1 MSSIIGVVT
10 AIFDNRMKNGQASP
24 YPNWRIL
31 LGDNDFTAWTA
42 NELPCKKGDTVSI
55 QFGQSKKTGKN
66 FISSDFQ
73 SKELKLQVI
82 PSDEIPVGSAPSE
95 EVPFQDDDIAD
106 FNYGANAKP
115 SPIPSPV
122 ARPAIP
128 VDRKSLE
135 MFCMAMAKSALESNQ
150 LKADKQSITNF
161 IKDMIAVYS
170 ESFK

>member
-82 PSDEIPVGSAPSE
+82 PSDEIPVGSAPLE

-106 FNYGANAKP
+106 FNYGANVAT
-115 SPIPSPV
+115 PSPV
-122 ARPAIP
+122 AKP
-128 VDRKSLE
+128 VAYVDAKSLTIWIQGLLQ
-135 MFCMAMAKSALESNQ
+135 ASIR
-150 LKADKQSITNF
+150 ADKLDPQNQISMEQAMKRFSDLYKKIG
-161 IKDMIAVYS
+161 
-170 ESFK
+170 

>member
-1 MSSIIGVVT
+1 MSSIIGVIT
-10 AIFDNRMKNGQASP
+10 GLFDNRLKNGQPSP
-24 YPNWRIL
+24 YPNWKIMIK
-31 LGDNDFTAWTA
+31 DNEFTAWTA
-42 NELPCKKGDTVSI
+42 NELPCKKGDNVSLL
-55 QFGQSKKTGKN
+55 FGISKKTGKA
-66 FISSDFQ
+66 FVSSDFDT
-73 SKELKLQVI
+73 KELKLQVI

-106 FNYGANAKP
+106 FNYGANVAKP
-115 SPIPSPV
+115 IPV